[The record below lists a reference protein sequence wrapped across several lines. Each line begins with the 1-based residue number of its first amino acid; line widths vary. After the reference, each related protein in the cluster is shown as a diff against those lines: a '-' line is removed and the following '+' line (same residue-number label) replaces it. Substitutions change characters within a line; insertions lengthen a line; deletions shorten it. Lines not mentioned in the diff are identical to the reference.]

1 MSGKNYSAL
10 KLALKKE
17 RERVVSLSEELRELN
32 NDERL
37 YELVKDNPYVKNR
50 IISAYLLSLSSAKNP
65 PLTSA
70 GFAPLTP
77 VNKPKN
83 LADAKRLADK
93 IIKS

>member
-10 KLALKKE
+10 RSALKKE
-17 RERVVSLSEELRELN
+17 REKVIELSEEITKLN
-32 NDERL
+32 SDDKL
-37 YELVKDNPYVKNR
+37 YELVKDNPNIKNR
-50 IISAYLLSLSSAKNP
+50 IISEYLLSLSSAQNP
-65 PLTSA
+65 PLSSA

-77 VNKPKN
+77 VHRPKN